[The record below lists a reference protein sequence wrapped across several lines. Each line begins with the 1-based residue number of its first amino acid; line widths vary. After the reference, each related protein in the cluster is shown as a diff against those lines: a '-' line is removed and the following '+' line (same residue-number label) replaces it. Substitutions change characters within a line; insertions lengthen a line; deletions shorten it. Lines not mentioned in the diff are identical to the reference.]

1 MRARALLAAALVAC
15 GPLAS
20 PAAAAGPSLE
30 VALEPSSCTI
40 GDPVEATL
48 VLRLDAA
55 DAGQPVAFP
64 AWGESWGELAVL
76 ESGAVE
82 RRPGSGGGV
91 EHRQRLRV
99 AAYTVGAVEAPAVS
113 VRVGALP
120 VRSEPA
126 RLEIRSVLPPG
137 EPDPEPKPPADPRRL
152 PLPAAFWIVAGLLA
166 AGVVAAIWRLRRRG
180 PAAAAPARLPPLE
193 ELERALGRLAALEPA
208 RGHAEL
214 SLALRRFLERSCE
227 VPAPAWSTSEL
238 ARRLVRR
245 ELEGSL
251 VQRGVRLLR
260 DIDAIK
266 FARQPADGEALER
279 RVGEAREVARTVEAR
294 LHPPPP
300 PPPPKAS
307 EAAA

>member
-1 MRARALLAAALVAC
+1 
-15 GPLAS
+15 
-20 PAAAAGPSLE
+20 
-30 VALEPSSCTI
+30 
-40 GDPVEATL
+40 
-48 VLRLDAA
+48 
-55 DAGQPVAFP
+55 
-64 AWGESWGELAVL
+64 
-76 ESGAVE
+76 
-82 RRPGSGGGV
+82 
-91 EHRQRLRV
+91 
-99 AAYTVGAVEAPAVS
+99 
-113 VRVGALP
+113 
-120 VRSEPA
+120 
-126 RLEIRSVLPPG
+126 
-137 EPDPEPKPPADPRRL
+137 
-152 PLPAAFWIVAGLLA
+152 
-166 AGVVAAIWRLRRRG
+166 
-180 PAAAAPARLPPLE
+180 
-193 ELERALGRLAALEPA
+193 
-208 RGHAEL
+208 
-214 SLALRRFLERSCE
+214 